1 MLPLILE
8 HLKSLHYEVFDN
20 GDFDLNLFGIRC
32 SINTNTF
39 DDILGC
45 AYREDDAWK
54 VEYWPATTDPGYYH
68 LKNPQNIRGTA
79 ILVPGQ
85 YRGVWSLDLHQK
97 KYMALC
103 QRNGPVKVYRDA
115 NRDTVLD
122 LNSNTISEGFYG
134 INIHKAGVVSSRV
147 DRWSAGCQVLA
158 KEEDFDRLLKL
169 CRSQVALHGW
179 DKFTYTLINKTDL
192 NNMRY

>member
-8 HLKSLHYEVFDN
+8 HLENLGHEVFDG

-32 SINTNTF
+32 GLNTNAF
-39 DDILGC
+39 DDLLGC
-45 AYREDDAWK
+45 AYKEDGAWK

-68 LKNPQNIRGTA
+68 LENPQNIEGTA

-85 YRGVWSLDLHQK
+85 YRGIWALDLHRK
-97 KYMALC
+97 KYRALC

-122 LNSNTISEGFYG
+122 LNSNTISEGFFG
-134 INIHKAGVVSSRV
+134 INIHKAGTSSKRV

-158 KEEDFDRLLKL
+158 KEDDFERLLKL
-169 CRSQVALHGW
+169 CLTQVAIHGW
-179 DKFTYTLINKTDL
+179 EKFTYTLITTDDL
-192 NNMRY
+192 NKKRF